1 MVWRYFL
8 SISLAAAG
16 ILLIRNVSGNQ
27 IMLAVSVT
35 AGTLK
40 RKRRV
45 LNTFGI
51 NSHLQDINMIYS
63 TKDLNVHPG
72 SHNLM
77 KSHMINDSQLYL
89 GFRQSDNPADYNKST
104 VA

>member
-1 MVWRYFL
+1 MAFRCNYKTHFGNVCAFCCKNVSLLIRMVWRYFL

-40 RKRRV
+40 RKR
-45 LNTFGI
+45 
-51 NSHLQDINMIYS
+51 
-63 TKDLNVHPG
+63 
-72 SHNLM
+72 
-77 KSHMINDSQLYL
+77 
-89 GFRQSDNPADYNKST
+89 
-104 VA
+104 